1 MELLLKGCLE
11 EVVITMGKFSDAF
24 DDETAKT
31 KTAAQAEQD
40 KRDVV
45 KAKLKEAF
53 RPLQEKIIPV
63 LDAAAADL
71 DSKGIKTD
79 RAPKLSGLHD
89 DGRYHLMFQLVDPS
103 ASTQSS
109 VYRFSLSPDGT
120 LLANRCDPV
129 LSYRNSDV
137 NILNAK
143 IGVVTEA
150 EIEGVMMAAIRELAQ
165 KSK

>member
-1 MELLLKGCLE
+1 
-11 EVVITMGKFSDAF
+11 MGKFSDAF
-24 DDETAKT
+24 DDEITKT
-31 KTAAQAEQD
+31 KTAIQAEQD
-40 KRDVV
+40 KRDAV

-53 RPLQEKIIPV
+53 RPLQVKVVPV

-71 DSKGIKTD
+71 ASKGIKTD

-89 DGRYHLMFQLVDPS
+89 DGRYHLMFQLSDTNTR
-103 ASTQSS
+103 TQGS
-109 VYRFSLSPDGT
+109 VYRFSLSADGT

-137 NILNAK
+137 NILNAS
-143 IGVVTEA
+143 IGAVTEA
-150 EIEGVMMAAIRELAQ
+150 EIESVMMAAIRELAQ